1 MGNVFTPPDLA
12 SCVSCTEP
20 DGMDPDLLAAL
31 PKFYISNPKLTIE
44 VISSVQRSWNKIM
57 HGTSRN
63 YLYLKST
70 EGFAHSDSISWFG
83 HTFFI
88 NLFESYPGVIPLFHM
103 HISDLGKIVVNKFDS
118 IIALLPATDKCA
130 TVLEDLA
137 RTHATYGVRA
147 IQYGL
152 FVDVF
157 LLTLKNVLKSDYT
170 DYTENSWIKVRES
183 KNLDYSLYLTYVY
196 VLTGVQF
203 LFV

>member
-1 MGNVFTPPDLA
+1 MGNALTPTLDLA
-12 SCVSCTEP
+12 ACVTCSDG

-31 PKFYISNPKLTIE
+31 PNFYINNPKLSSE

-70 EGFAHSDSISWFG
+70 DGFSHEDSLSWFG

-88 NLFESYPGVIPLFHM
+88 NLFESYPSVIPLFNM
-103 HISDLGKIVVNKFDS
+103 HISDLGKVVVNKFDS
-118 IIALLPATDKCA
+118 IISLLLTLDKCG
-130 TVLEDLA
+130 TILEDLA

-157 LLTLKNVLKSDYT
+157 LLTLKNVLKADYT
-170 DYTENSWIKVRES
+170 DYTESSWIKV
-183 KNLDYSLYLTYVY
+183 YSYL
-196 VLTGVQF
+196 
-203 LFV
+203 

>member
-1 MGNVFTPPDLA
+1 LKRAMGNMLTPDLSA
-12 SCVSCTEP
+12 CVSCSES
-20 DGMDPDLLAAL
+20 DSMDPDLLAAL
-31 PKFYISNPKLTIE
+31 PNFYVNDPKLTSE

-63 YLYLKST
+63 YLYLKGT
-70 EGFAHSDSISWFG
+70 EGFPHEDSLSWFG

-88 NLFESYPGVIPLFHM
+88 NLFESYPSVIPLFNM
-103 HISDLGKIVVNKFDS
+103 HISDLGKVVVNKFDS
-118 IIALLPATDKCA
+118 IVALLPTLPKCA

-157 LLTLKNVLKSDYT
+157 LLTLKNVLKADYT
-170 DYTENSWIKVRES
+170 DYTEGSWIKVRS
-183 KNLDYSLYLTYVY
+183 IFSYLYVAILV
-196 VLTGVQF
+196 V
-203 LFV
+203 